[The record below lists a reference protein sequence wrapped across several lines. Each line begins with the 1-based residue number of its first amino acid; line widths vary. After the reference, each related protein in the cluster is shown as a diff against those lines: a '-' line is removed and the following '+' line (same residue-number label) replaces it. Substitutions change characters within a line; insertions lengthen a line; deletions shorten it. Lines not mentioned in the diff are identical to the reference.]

1 MCCREHGAVVGMGS
15 MRGAGRVGWL
25 GALLFMVSV
34 SGAAPLLA
42 QDGGEDSSVTAGAL
56 DSLIESHDRKL
67 AELNALLAKPER
79 SEEELQTVTRLRED
93 IKALEQRIVELVAG
107 TPGSHPLE
115 GGAEDF
121 QLQREVSDL
130 LEPLVRQ
137 LKEVTSEPRQIEQ
150 LRSRIGQLQVAQ
162 REWTERI
169 AKLRGAIESAE
180 PGSAAA
186 SMVPI
191 YEDRIARL
199 ERERR
204 DFQDRQQVAQVELN
218 RRLTGRKPIMELIG
232 SSVGDFFRT
241 RGMNLLIALSAFL
254 IVFVAM
260 RFVRH
265 RVLKVIF
272 RKRANFYSRLLSV
285 LLQILGVVCALA
297 AALLA
302 LFAVSDWILLL
313 LVFIFLVG
321 IGWASVNMLPRFIE
335 QIRLLL
341 NLGPVREGERVIF
354 DGIPWRIEELKIYTL
369 LKNPELTGGEFRIP
383 VADLVDYHSRPIGPS
398 EVWFPCRQGDWVL
411 IDDRIRARVAVQTPD
426 LVQLVEPGGGRR
438 TYSATEFLAMGAR
451 NLSRGYRI
459 SRAFGIDY
467 QHQAICTTEVP
478 TKMREQLYDELV
490 DLVGA
495 ESIVNLSVEF
505 ADAGSS
511 SLDYRILLDL
521 DGSTAAKY
529 DILSRAISRILVD
542 VCNREGWVIPFTQIT
557 LHQA

>member
-1 MCCREHGAVVGMGS
+1 MCGREHGAVVVSWMKGP
-15 MRGAGRVGWL
+15 AGGWVL
-25 GALLFMVSV
+25 GALLLLSI
-34 SGAAPLLA
+34 GGAAAPLLA
-42 QDGGEDSSVTAGAL
+42 QDGGDESTVTAEAL
-56 DSLIESHDRKL
+56 DSLFESHDRKL
-67 AELNALLAKPER
+67 EELNSLLSKAER
-79 SEEELQTVTRLRED
+79 SDEELQTVTRLRED
-93 IKALEQRIVELVAG
+93 IKALEQRIIELVAG
-107 TPGSHPLE
+107 EPADDPLE
-115 GGAEDF
+115 GAEDF

-150 LRSRIGQLQVAQ
+150 LRSRISKLQVAQ
-162 REWTERI
+162 RDWTERI
-169 AKLRGAIESAE
+169 AKLSRAVDAAE

-186 SMVPI
+186 SMIPI
-191 YEDRIARL
+191 YESRIAKL

-232 SSVGDFFRT
+232 SSVGDFFQT
-241 RGMNLLIALSAFL
+241 RGMNLLIALSAFFV
-254 IVFVAM
+254 VFVGM

-265 RVLKVIF
+265 RVLKILF
-272 RKRANFYSRLLSV
+272 RKRANFYSRLMSV

-313 LVFIFLVG
+313 LVFIFLIG

-354 DGIPWRIEELKIYTL
+354 DGVPWRIEELKIYTL
-369 LKNPELTGGEFRIP
+369 LRNPELTGGEFRIP
-383 VADLVDYHSRPIGPS
+383 VADLIDYHSRPIGEA

-411 IDDRIRARVAVQTPD
+411 IDERIRARVAVQTPD

-438 TYSATEFLAMGAR
+438 TYSATEFLAMGVR

-459 SRAFGIDY
+459 SRSFGIDY

-478 TKMREQLYDELV
+478 TKMKEQLHADLV

-495 ESIVNLSVEF
+495 DAIVNLSVEF

-511 SLDYRILLDL
+511 SLDYQVLLDL